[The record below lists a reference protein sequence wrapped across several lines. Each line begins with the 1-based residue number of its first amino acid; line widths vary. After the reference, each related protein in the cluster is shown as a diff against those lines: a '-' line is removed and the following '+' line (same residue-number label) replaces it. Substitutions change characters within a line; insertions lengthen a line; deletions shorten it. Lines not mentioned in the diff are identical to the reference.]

1 MVISMKRTIKAIS
14 LILCFVF
21 VFSAVLP
28 AVNGIDVRDTGK
40 AYTIINPYENV
51 DWDAVKGYKTA
62 LHTHTNASDG
72 DPTLK
77 ESIERHVETGFDIVA
92 TTDHG
97 TVNYS
102 WADVNENKLIYN
114 VMKLVGR
121 TEGDLVYLGNE
132 GTFENGTQYTLSTEN
147 GDDYLNVD
155 GRKVMRVPYG
165 IENNAVSVNA
175 HVNSWFV
182 DYHDNSITT
191 YSDAISG
198 VQKAGGVCVINHPG
212 EYTKAR
218 YELHS
223 ADAYNPDSFNYWYH
237 INKFAALLDKND
249 RCIGIDI
256 NSKGDD
262 RTRFDRILWDRL
274 LTRFTANGKNVFAIC
289 SSDAHQ
295 LNKIDTGFVIAL
307 LPEQTS
313 AALSSALL
321 SGEFF
326 GGSHCIGN
334 YDELVQIA
342 SALKEFYGET
352 GLYKAVSAKAEEMAE
367 RVHLIEIGELDP
379 DSSIG
384 VTYKVLDDDGYCT
397 AQTQPEITS
406 ISVDKENGAITVN
419 SENALIV
426 RWISNGK
433 LIATTTSEDASFS
446 LEEYSGKIGTYV
458 RAEVFGE
465 GGILYT
471 QPFVISDG
479 SDVAVPVVD
488 SGFVDFGMF
497 DFLVAVFNNWFEIIG
512 RFFNNIF

>member
-1 MVISMKRTIKAIS
+1 MKKSIKTLS
-14 LILCFVF
+14 LLLCVLFA
-21 VFSAVLP
+21 FSAVLP
-28 AVNGIDVRDTGK
+28 AVSGINVRGEGET
-40 AYTIINPYENV
+40 TIINPYANV
-51 DWDAVKGYKTA
+51 DWNAVKGYKTA

-77 ESIERHVETGFDIVA
+77 ESIQRHVETGFDIVA

-102 WADVNENKLIYN
+102 WADVNENKFIYN

-132 GTFENGTQYTLSTEN
+132 GSFDDGMNYVLTTEN
-147 GDDYLNVD
+147 GDDYLYVD
-155 GRKVMRVPYG
+155 NHQRVMRVPYG

-191 YSDAISG
+191 YVDAISG

-223 ADAYNPDSFNYWYH
+223 SDAYNPDSFNYWYH
-237 INKFAALLDKND
+237 INKFASLLEKYD
-249 RCIGIDI
+249 RCIGIDV

-262 RTRFDRILWDRL
+262 RTRFDRILWDEL
-274 LTRFTANGKNVFAIC
+274 LMRFAPNGKNVFAIC

-313 AALSSALL
+313 KALSECLL
-321 SGEFF
+321 NGEFF

-342 SALKEFYGET
+342 TALKEFYGET
-352 GLYKAVSAKAEEMAE
+352 DLYKEVVAKAEEMAQ

-397 AQTQPEITS
+397 AATQPAITS
-406 ISVDKENGAITVN
+406 VEVDDKNGTITVN

-426 RWISNGK
+426 RWISDGK
-433 LIATTTSEDASFS
+433 LITTTNSEDAVFRISDYANE
-446 LEEYSGKIGTYV
+446 LGNYV

-465 GGILYT
+465 GGVLYT
-471 QPFVISDG
+471 QPFIINGGES
-479 SDVAVPVVD
+479 AVKIVD
-488 SGFVDFGMF
+488 NGFFDFGVF
-497 DFLVAVFNNWFEIIG
+497 DFLVGVFNNWFEIIG
-512 RFFNNIF
+512 RFFNKLF

>member
-1 MVISMKRTIKAIS
+1 MKRTIKTLS
-14 LILCFVF
+14 LILCFMF
-21 VFSAVLP
+21 VFLAVLP
-28 AVNGIDVRDTGK
+28 AVNGIDVRDKSG

-51 DWDAVKGYKTA
+51 DWNAVRGYKTA

-77 ESIERHVETGFDIVA
+77 ESIQRHVETGFDIVA

-102 WADVNENKLIYN
+102 WADVNENKFIYN

-121 TEGDLVYLGNE
+121 TEGNLVYLGNE
-132 GTFENGTQYTLSTEN
+132 GTFENGMQYTLSTEN
-147 GDDYLNVD
+147 DDDYLNVD

-198 VQKAGGVCVINHPG
+198 VQNAGGVCVINHPG

-218 YELHS
+218 YELRSS
-223 ADAYNPDSFNYWYH
+223 AAYNPDSFNYWYH
-237 INKFAALLDKND
+237 INKFAALLEKND
-249 RCIGIDI
+249 RCIGVDV

-262 RTRFDRILWDRL
+262 RTRFDRILWDEL
-274 LTRFTANGKNVFAIC
+274 LMRFTPNGRNIFAIC

-321 SGEFF
+321 NGEFF

-334 YDELVQIA
+334 YDELMQIA

-352 GLYKAVSAKAEEMAE
+352 DLYKAVNAKAEEMAE
-367 RVHLIEIGELDP
+367 KVRQIESGELDP

-384 VTYKVLDDDGYCT
+384 VTYKVLDDDGYCN

-406 ISVDKENGAITVN
+406 ITVDKGDGTITVN

-426 RWISNGK
+426 RWISDGE
-433 LIATTTSEDASFS
+433 LIATTTTEDASFCP
-446 LEEYSGKIGTYV
+446 EDYSGKIGSYV

-471 QPFVISDG
+471 QPFIINAGAS
-479 SDVAVPVVD
+479 AVKIVD
-488 SGFVDFGMF
+488 SGFFDFGVF
-497 DFLVAVFNNWFEIIG
+497 DFLIGVFNNWFEILG
-512 RFFNNIF
+512 RFFNNLF

>member
-1 MVISMKRTIKAIS
+1 MKKTVKTLS
-14 LILCFVF
+14 LLLCLLFM
-21 VFSAVLP
+21 FSAVLP
-28 AVNGIDVRDTGK
+28 AANGINTAEPGK
-40 AYTIINPYENV
+40 TAIINPYENI
-51 DWDAVKGYKTA
+51 DWSAVRGYKTA

-77 ESIERHVETGFDIVA
+77 ESIQRHVETGFDIVA

-102 WADVNENKLIYN
+102 WADVNENKFIYN

-121 TEGDLVYLGNE
+121 TEGDLVYLGSE
-132 GTFENGTQYTLSTEN
+132 GTFDDGRSYVLKTEN
-147 GDDYLNVD
+147 GDDYLYADNSQ
-155 GRKVMRVPYG
+155 RVMRVPYG

-182 DYHDNSITT
+182 DYHDNSVTT
-191 YSDAISG
+191 YADAIKG

-223 ADAYNPDSFNYWYH
+223 ADAYNPESFNYWYH
-237 INKFAALLDKND
+237 INKFASLLEKYD
-249 RCIGIDI
+249 RCIGVDV

-262 RTRFDRILWDRL
+262 RTRFDRILWDEL
-274 LTRFTANGKNVFAIC
+274 LKRFAPNGKNIFAIC

-295 LNKIDTGFVIAL
+295 LNKIDTGYVIAL

-313 AALSSALL
+313 SALSQALL
-321 SGEFF
+321 NGEFF

-334 YDELVQIA
+334 YEELVQIA

-352 GLYKAVSAKAEEMAE
+352 DLYKEVSAKAEEMAQ

-384 VTYKVLDDDGYCT
+384 VTYNVLDDDGWCT
-397 AQTQPEITS
+397 AATQPAITS
-406 ISVDKENGAITVN
+406 ITIDEGGTITVT
-419 SENALIV
+419 SENALLV
-426 RWISNGK
+426 RWISDGK
-433 LIATTTSEDASFS
+433 LIATTTADESSFS
-446 LEEYSGKIGTYV
+446 VADYSGKLGSYV
-458 RAEVFGE
+458 RAVVFGE

-471 QPFVISDG
+471 QPFIISNG
-479 SDVAVPVVD
+479 ASAVKIVD
-488 SGFVDFGMF
+488 SGFFDFGVL
-497 DFLVAVFNNWFEIIG
+497 DFLVGVFNNWFEIIS
-512 RFFNNIF
+512 RFFSNLF

>member
-1 MVISMKRTIKAIS
+1 MKKTFKFLS
-14 LILCFVF
+14 LLLCAVF
-21 VFSAVLP
+21 IFSAVLP
-28 AVNGIDVRDTGK
+28 AVNGAYVKEAGGK
-40 AYTIINPYENV
+40 YTVINPYENV
-51 DWDAVKGYKTA
+51 DWNAVKGYKTA

-77 ESIERHVETGFDIVA
+77 ESIQRHVETGFDIVA

-132 GTFENGTQYTLSTEN
+132 GSFDDGTNYVLTTEN
-147 GDDYLNVD
+147 GDDYLYVD
-155 GRKVMRVPYG
+155 DHQRVMRVPYG

-191 YSDAISG
+191 YVDAIKG
-198 VQKAGGVCVINHPG
+198 VNNAGGVCVINHPG

-223 ADAYNPDSFNYWYH
+223 ADAYNPSSFNYWYH
-237 INKFAALLDKND
+237 INKFADLLNKYD

-262 RTRFDRILWDRL
+262 RTRFDRILWDEL
-274 LTRFTANGKNVFAIC
+274 LMRFTPNGKNVFAIC

-313 AALSSALL
+313 KALSSCLL
-321 SGEFF
+321 NGEFF

-334 YDELVQIA
+334 YEELVQIA
-342 SALKEFYGET
+342 TSLKEFYGET
-352 GLYKAVSAKAEEMAE
+352 DLYKAVSEKAEEMAE
-367 RVHLIEIGELDP
+367 RVRQIEAGELDP
-379 DSSIG
+379 DSSVG
-384 VTYKVLDDDGYCT
+384 VTYKVLDDDGFCT
-397 AQTQPEITS
+397 AATQPEITS
-406 ISVDKENGAITVN
+406 ISVDKENGEITVN

-426 RWISNGK
+426 RWISNGE
-433 LIATTTSEDASFS
+433 LIATTTSENATFTLAD
-446 LEEYSGKIGTYV
+446 YQGKLGSYV

-465 GGILYT
+465 GGVLYT
-471 QPFVISDG
+471 QPFMISDG
-479 SDVAVPVVD
+479 SDVAVPIVD
-488 SGFVDFGMF
+488 GGFVDFGVF
-497 DFLVAVFNNWFEIIG
+497 DFLIGVFNNWFEILG
-512 RFFNNIF
+512 RFFNNLF